1 MVNVFT
7 FLVGM
12 GVCADCSTVTVGFTT
27 KDPRFESNVRNC
39 VCSLLKSSI
48 LRRNGCPV
56 PQFFQWWVS
65 LDRLINSTVIFTF
78 HYIPRYMFLF
88 YFAFILT
95 VRWHHYVHTYV
106 YKYIYIYIIS
116 SGKVTGLIQQGLC
129 MHVVDILQTMV
140 NHVTSVHFSKSSSI
154 VKRIVIIFINET

>member
-1 MVNVFT
+1 MWTEVYEFLCLNFFNLMVNIFT

-12 GVCADCSTVTVGFTT
+12 GVCGDCSTVAVGFTT

-39 VCSLLKSSI
+39 VCSLPKSPI

-56 PQFFQWWVS
+56 LQFFQWWVG
-65 LDRLINSTVIFTF
+65 LDRLINLTVIFTF

-95 VRWHHYVHTYV
+95 VRWHHYVHTFV
-106 YKYIYIYIIS
+106 YKYIYNVS
-116 SGKVTGLIQQGLC
+116 REGHGFDSGEFVRACCRRFTNYGESC
-129 MHVVDILQTMV
+129 Y
-140 NHVTSVHFSKSSSI
+140 
-154 VKRIVIIFINET
+154 